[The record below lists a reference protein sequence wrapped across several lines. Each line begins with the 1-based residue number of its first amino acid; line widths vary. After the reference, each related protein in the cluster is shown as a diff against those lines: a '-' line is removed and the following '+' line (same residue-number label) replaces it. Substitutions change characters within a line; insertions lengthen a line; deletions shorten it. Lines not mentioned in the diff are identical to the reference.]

1 MVSNFNT
8 QVTGNYKKMEKLAL
22 IKERHKK
29 LILEP
34 RKEIESE
41 IEQDLKEEESFND
54 SDGNGN
60 GFPKRSKNS

>member
-8 QVTGNYKKMEKLAL
+8 QVAGNYKKMEKLAL

-54 SDGNGN
+54 SDGNG
-60 GFPKRSKNS
+60 FPKRSKNS

>member
-1 MVSNFNT
+1 
-8 QVTGNYKKMEKLAL
+8 MEKLAL
-22 IKERHKK
+22 IKERYKR

-60 GFPKRSKNS
+60 GFP

>member
-8 QVTGNYKKMEKLAL
+8 QVTRNHKKMEKLAL
-22 IKERHKK
+22 IKERYKR

-54 SDGNGN
+54 SDGNG
-60 GFPKRSKNS
+60 FYLKQKDS

>member
-1 MVSNFNT
+1 
-8 QVTGNYKKMEKLAL
+8 MEKLAL
-22 IKERHKK
+22 IKERYKR

-60 GFPKRSKNS
+60 GFS